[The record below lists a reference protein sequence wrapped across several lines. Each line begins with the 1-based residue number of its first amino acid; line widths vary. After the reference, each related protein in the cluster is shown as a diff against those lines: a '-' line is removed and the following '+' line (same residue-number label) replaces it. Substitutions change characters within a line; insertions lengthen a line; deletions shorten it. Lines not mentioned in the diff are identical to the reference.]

1 MPVTLSRR
9 LLFLSF
15 YNYIN
20 TLKPIELTKV
30 TIIMVIT
37 LINIYSNIILQFY
50 PESTL
55 ISSLFRTS
63 SSSCW

>member
-37 LINIYSNIILQFY
+37 LINIYSNIILQFH

-63 SSSCW
+63 SSSW